1 MKVSITSAVVGLILI
16 ACSHGSPE
24 VTAAP
29 SPDAVKAA
37 IAANNQAFAKA
48 IIAKDTTALTNLF
61 TDGAVFIA
69 PIGGFIHGRA
79 ALAALW
85 AERLQ
90 KASFLDGG
98 ITTESLDVRGDLA
111 IRPRPSPGRS
121 RPATTRQHGGRGGR
135 SRSGTAT
142 STASGGC
149 WLTTRRTTR
158 PSSAPVSEPVPGR
171 PNLALEEAR
180 PAPAPDEAS
189 PAPPSRRSPSRT
201 WI

>member
-1 MKVSITSAVVGLILI
+1 MKVSITSAVLGLILI

-61 TDGAVFIA
+61 TDDAVFIA

-111 IRPRPSPGRS
+111 IEASTIAWTIQAGDNP
-121 RPATTRQHGGRGGR
+121 PA
-135 SRSGTAT
+135 
-142 STASGGC
+142 
-149 WLTTRRTTR
+149 RRT
-158 PSSAPVSEPVPGR
+158 GR
-171 PNLALEEAR
+171 ALTVWHRDVDGRWRMLADY
-180 PAPAPDEAS
+180 PAYD
-189 PAPPSRRSPSRT
+189 PPK
-201 WI
+201 